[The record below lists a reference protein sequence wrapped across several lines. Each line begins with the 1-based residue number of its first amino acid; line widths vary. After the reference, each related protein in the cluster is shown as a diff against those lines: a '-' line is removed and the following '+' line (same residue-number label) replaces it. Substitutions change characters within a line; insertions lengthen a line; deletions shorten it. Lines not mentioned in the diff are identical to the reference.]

1 MSKLGTEEAEQIISM
16 SKLGTEEAEQIIRQY
31 SDMIYRIA
39 VHNLGNIADAED
51 ILQDVCISL
60 LTKCPKQRD
69 PEHIKAWLI
78 RVTINKCNSLHRLA
92 WRRRRESLEDYT
104 HLEAPEQSE
113 IMEEIRLLPKDYRNI
128 IYLYYYESYTIAE
141 IAKILGKNPNT
152 VSSYLQRARK
162 KLKALLTEGEDSH
175 VS

>member
-1 MSKLGTEEAEQIISM
+1 MSKLS
-16 SKLGTEEAEQIIRQY
+16 TEEAEQIIRQY

-39 VHNLGNIADAED
+39 VHNLCNIADAED
-51 ILQDVCISL
+51 ILQDVCFSL

-69 PEHIKAWLI
+69 PDHLKAWLI
-78 RVTINKCNSLHRLA
+78 RVTVNKCNSLHRLA
-92 WRRRRESLEDYT
+92 WRKRRESLEDHT

-113 IMEEIRLLPKDYRNI
+113 IMEEIRQLPKDYRNI
-128 IYLYYYESYTIAE
+128 IYLYYYESYTISV

>member
-1 MSKLGTEEAEQIISM
+1 MTKLGTEEAELLI
-16 SKLGTEEAEQIIRQY
+16 KQY
-31 SDMIYRIA
+31 ADMIYRIA
-39 VHNLGNIADAED
+39 LHNMSNTADAED
-51 ILQDVCISL
+51 IMQDVCIEL
-60 LTKCPKQRD
+60 LTKCPRQRD
-69 PEHIKAWLI
+69 LEHLKAWLI

-104 HLEAPEQSE
+104 YLEAPEHHG
-113 IMEEIRLLPKDYRNI
+113 IMEEIWQLPKDYRNI

-162 KLKALLTEGEDSH
+162 KLKALLTEGEDSRA
-175 VS
+175 